1 MTTNRA
7 GGLSARA
14 SALLLFALG
23 LAVLLPE
30 FWTGPSTSDSLRYN
44 IVWTDQFRA
53 AVAGGNLYPRWLPA
67 SWDGLGSPTFYFYP
81 PLAFWIGSVLDALT
95 ARLLPTGAL
104 LTLTSV
110 VLLGGS
116 GVAMR
121 AWLAEQ
127 ASPRAGLAGGAAYMI
142 APYHLYDIFARAAL
156 AETCAYA
163 ALPLVMLAMRRVGE
177 RGWVAVPW
185 LALSYAALILSHLPV
200 ALLATVLLLPT
211 FALFGGWGRP
221 TTITAVVAG
230 GVLGLCL
237 AAAYLVPALGLTP
250 YILAEAFGGDFY
262 RPQSWFFWRDGV
274 WTYAIMWVVGPA
286 WLGAMLFAVAAAWRA
301 RTATRPGPTWFWSA
315 AVLLIGLLIAG
326 VPPAFWRLPAIAQ
339 VQFPWRLMV
348 LVEFAAITAVA
359 IAAPR
364 LRNPLVIAG
373 AIPTAAALAVAGALI
388 GQRLE
393 ASAARSAD
401 DIASIRALY
410 RDAPEYLPA
419 GSALPLGED
428 GLPNPSLV
436 RLPGPISAPDVDIA
450 TSPRANG
457 GLDVIATSARRTDVM
472 VRRFAFPHWHVIDA
486 YGRAVPLVR
495 DPQRL
500 VGWIAP
506 AGRSRYRLVAGRA
519 PGEVLGLSISLV
531 AALVLIGLAITTR
544 RRGRH
549 VYASPVQARA

>member
-14 SALLLFALG
+14 SVLLLLALG

-53 AVAGGNLYPRWLPA
+53 AFAAGDFYPRWLPA

-81 PLAFWIGSVLDALT
+81 PMAFWIGSVLDAIT
-95 ARLLPTGAL
+95 FRLLPTGAL
-104 LTLTSV
+104 LTLTSA
-110 VLLGGS
+110 VLLGVS

-127 ASPRAGLAGGAAYMI
+127 AGPRAALAAGAAYMI

-163 ALPLVMLAMRRVGE
+163 ALPLVLLAMRRVGE
-177 RGWVAVPW
+177 RGWAAVPW
-185 LALSYAALILSHLPV
+185 LATSYAALVLSHLPV
-200 ALLATVLLLPT
+200 ALLATVLILPAY
-211 FALFGGWGRP
+211 ALFVGRGRASTILAAGVGG
-221 TTITAVVAG
+221 A
-230 GVLGLCL
+230 LGLSL
-237 AAAYLVPALGLTP
+237 AAAYLVPALGLAP

-262 RPQSWFFWRDGV
+262 QPDTWFFWSGGV
-274 WTYAIMWVVGPA
+274 WTHAIMWVVGPA
-286 WLGAMLFAVAAAWRA
+286 WLGAMLFAVAAAFSARA
-301 RTATRPGPTWFWSA
+301 AARPSSTWFWSG
-315 AVLLIGLLIAG
+315 AVLAMGLLIAG
-326 VPPAFWRLPAIAQ
+326 IPPTFWRLPAIAQ

-359 IAAPR
+359 LAAPR
-364 LRNPLVIAG
+364 LRNPPVV
-373 AIPTAAALAVAGALI
+373 AAAVPMAVALAVAGALI
-388 GQRLE
+388 VQRLE
-393 ASAARSAD
+393 ASAARSAG
-401 DIASIRALY
+401 DIVTIRAVY

-419 GSALPLGED
+419 GSVLPLGED

-450 TSPRANG
+450 TSPRPDG
-457 GLDVIATSARRTDVM
+457 GLDVTVTSARRTNVT
-472 VRRFAFPHWHVIDA
+472 VRRFAFPHWRVIDA
-486 YGRAVPLVR
+486 DGRTVPLVR
-495 DPQRL
+495 NPQRL

-519 PGEVLGLSISLV
+519 PGEVLGLSISLA
-531 AALVLIGLAITTR
+531 AALVLIGLAIATR